1 MKMYQ
6 SHLYPADAVMCD
18 LSKLQV
24 YPKDEKDRPPLPPRR
39 GALVDSDAVRDA
51 LNDLGSTFSLTS
63 ISADVDNYSV
73 FALSGEEFDVVTKQ
87 QYTSTQHLMPPSS
100 SRYSSTP
107 HLLSPDPREIQE
119 LDAKMVFQS
128 VLNPQTDSS
137 LPRTW
142 LEREI
147 KGHET
152 QLKVDSEKELSAKS
166 SPTQQE
172 EEISHTHVAHED
184 DKPAEKNSAG
194 ASDQRDKPGASVGF
208 KANLNYHNEAQGVL
222 SWHKQPCEQ
231 LYRFFI
237 N

>member
-87 QYTSTQHLMPPSS
+87 QYTSTLVH
-100 SRYSSTP
+100 STSCP
-107 HLLSPDPREIQE
+107 HLHRDTALHIISSPQICEKYKNWM
-119 LDAKMVFQS
+119 LKWF
-128 VLNPQTDSS
+128 SS
-137 LPRTW
+137 LYST
-142 LEREI
+142 
-147 KGHET
+147 
-152 QLKVDSEKELSAKS
+152 LK
-166 SPTQQE
+166 PTPAFQE
-172 EEISHTHVAHED
+172 
-184 DKPAEKNSAG
+184 
-194 ASDQRDKPGASVGF
+194 PG
-208 KANLNYHNEAQGVL
+208 
-222 SWHKQPCEQ
+222 
-231 LYRFFI
+231 
-237 N
+237 